1 MTLWILLTALT
12 AVCAALLT
20 IPLVRRQEAR
30 IDARTATITVLKDQL
45 ADVDVQLAAGTI
57 PPGDAEGLRIEIK
70 RRMLA
75 AGHLP
80 DDAVRPMGSRAL
92 SGVAIGVAGLVAL
105 AAGAMY
111 SSMGSPGAGIGG
123 QRTAGVTTASTAP
136 APSAEPGAAE
146 VAGLIGALEAKMAT
160 NADDPVGW
168 RMLGWSY
175 FQAQR
180 FADAATAYGKAVA
193 LKPDGEG
200 FQSAYGEALAL
211 AANGQVTPAA
221 RTAFEQAVAQDRNDA
236 RARFFL
242 AQGMAQEG
250 NAKGAIDAWL
260 ALLGD
265 SASDAPWVP
274 QLKAMVTE
282 TARAAGIDV
291 AARMA
296 AVRQPASGGASVTPP
311 PTPVP
316 LAAPIASGPAT
327 PGPSADQVAG
337 AASMSP
343 ADRQAMITG
352 MVDRLAAR
360 LAANPLDEAGWL
372 QLIRSRSVLGDVA
385 ATQKARDDALKACA
399 GDAAATARIKAAAA
413 SVGA

>member
-20 IPLVRRQEAR
+20 IPLVRRQDAR
-30 IDARTATITVLKDQL
+30 IDARTATIAVLKDQL

-57 PPGDAEGLRIEIK
+57 PPGDAEGLRTEIK

-92 SGVAIGVAGLVAL
+92 SGVAIGIAGLVAL

-111 SSMGSPGAGIGG
+111 SSMGTPGMAG
-123 QRTAGVTTASTAP
+123 QRKAGTTAP
-136 APSAEPGAAE
+136 AASPATPAEPGAAE
-146 VAGLIGALEAKMAT
+146 VAGLITALEAKMASNPT
-160 NADDPVGW
+160 DPTGW

-175 FQAQR
+175 FQAER
-180 FADAATAYGKAVA
+180 FGDAAKAYGKAVELNPNGA
-193 LKPDGEG
+193 G

-211 AANGQVTPAA
+211 AADGQVTPAA
-221 RTAFEQAVAQDRNDA
+221 RTAFEKAVAQDRNDA

-250 NAKGAIDAWL
+250 NARGAIDAWL

-282 TARAAGIDV
+282 TASAAGIDIT
-291 AARMA
+291 ARLA
-296 AVRQPASGGASVTPP
+296 AVRQPASGGASVAPP
-311 PTPVP
+311 PV
-316 LAAPIASGPAT
+316 AAPIA
-327 PGPSADQVAG
+327 PGPSAGQVAG
-337 AASMSP
+337 AAGMAP

-360 LAANPLDEAGWL
+360 LAANPRDEAGWL

-385 ATQKARDDALKACA
+385 ATRKARDDALKAFA
-399 GDAAATARIKAAAA
+399 DDPAATARIKAAAA
-413 SVGA
+413 QVRL